1 MSYPDYRLVYF
12 LTDQELIDIHKASGG
27 KLGNFNV
34 NSFDDTE
41 HARQFIFNYLCP
53 HPVRHWYAS
62 LGHESGA
69 AFMVGKTTRNI
80 RKAMKPDLQEKCK
93 SMFNRGPNYCLPVP
107 GANGLKWEMFFNDE
121 KSRILVLNEFMGSD
135 KVGDM
140 YPYHP
145 EDEDLTISR
154 SHDNGQTSGKSAPAP
169 KKRPFPDYRLVYFLT
184 DQELINIH
192 KACGGTLGNFNV
204 NSFDDTEHARQF
216 IFNYLCPHPVRH
228 WYASLGH
235 ESGAAFM
242 VGKTTRN
249 IRKAMKPD
257 LQEKCK
263 SMFNRGPNYCLP
275 VPGANG
281 LKWEMF
287 FNDEKSRILVLN
299 EFMGSDRVGDLYPYR
314 PEGVDNAVAFEK
326 ACVPT

>member
-12 LTDQELIDIHKASGG
+12 LTDQELIDIHKAS
-27 KLGNFNV
+27 
-34 NSFDDTE
+34 
-41 HARQFIFNYLCP
+41 
-53 HPVRHWYAS
+53 
-62 LGHESGA
+62 
-69 AFMVGKTTRNI
+69 
-80 RKAMKPDLQEKCK
+80 
-93 SMFNRGPNYCLPVP
+93 
-107 GANGLKWEMFFNDE
+107 
-121 KSRILVLNEFMGSD
+121 
-135 KVGDM
+135 
-140 YPYHP
+140 
-145 EDEDLTISR
+145 
-154 SHDNGQTSGKSAPAP
+154 
-169 KKRPFPDYRLVYFLT
+169 
-184 DQELINIH
+184 
-192 KACGGTLGNFNV
+192 GGTLGNFNV

-287 FNDEKSRILVLN
+287 FNDEKSRILVLD
-299 EFMGSDRVGDLYPYR
+299 EFMGVGDLYPYR

-326 ACVPT
+326 PVAIRLQYHCWALEYYPILIAAIVALVYIRARPSTPDLEFARSTPLTKRTSVFQRGDANGFRGSGDG